1 MKMIMKFVFIFMA
14 TAAIA
19 ATGCQRSENAYI
31 DGSDEIL
38 PEQRMEKLGR
48 LLFFDE
54 SLSEPAGESCATC
67 HDPAAAFSDPRGG
80 LPTSKGAR
88 AGDAGSRNTPS
99 AMYAALVPAL
109 SYLND
114 DDGFAGGLFLDGRVN
129 TLEEQAQKPL
139 LNPIEMGNPSVAAV
153 VAKLRGAPYA
163 DLFRRTFG
171 NAALDDDAAAFA
183 SAAQAIAAFE
193 RRPEFAPFS
202 SKYDAYLAG
211 SAELS
216 PAEARGLDLFNDE
229 KKGNCA
235 ACHPSQPGD
244 DGAPPLFTD
253 FTYDNLGIP
262 QNPANPSFPT
272 VDHGLMVTLG
282 DPAQD
287 GKFRVPTLRN
297 IARTAPYGHNGYFA
311 DLHAIVD
318 FYNTRDTR
326 PWAAPEV
333 PATMNKDELGHL
345 MLSDA
350 EVDDLVAFLYT
361 LSDGYTP

>member
-1 MKMIMKFVFIFMA
+1 MKTIMKVVFILMV
-14 TAAIA
+14 TAALA

-31 DGSDEIL
+31 DGSDEITQ
-38 PEQRMEKLGR
+38 EQRLEKLGR
-48 LLFFDE
+48 LAFFDE
-54 SLSEPAGESCATC
+54 SLSEPAGEACATC
-67 HDPAAAFSDPRGG
+67 HDPAAAFTDPRGG

-88 AGDAGSRNTPS
+88 AGDAGSRNTPT
-99 AMYAALVPAL
+99 AMYAAYVPAL
-109 SYLND
+109 FYMND

-139 LNPIEMGNPSVAAV
+139 LNPIEMGNPSVATVA
-153 VAKLRGAPYA
+153 AKLRGAPYA

-171 NAALDDDAAAFA
+171 HAALDDDAAAFA
-183 SAAQAIAAFE
+183 SLAQAIAAFE
-193 RRPEFAPFS
+193 RRPEFAPFT

-211 SAELS
+211 SVELS
-216 PAEARGLDLFNDE
+216 PAEARGLALFNDE

-244 DGAPPLFTD
+244 DDAPPMFTD

-262 QNPANPSFPT
+262 QNPANPAYPT
-272 VDHGLMVTLG
+272 VDHGLMTTLN
-282 DPAQD
+282 DATLD
-287 GKFRVPTLRN
+287 GMFRVPTLRN

-326 PWAAPEV
+326 RWPAPEV
-333 PATMNKDELGHL
+333 AATMNKDELGHL
-345 MLSDA
+345 GLTDA
-350 EVDDLVAFLYT
+350 EVDDVVAFLYT
-361 LSDGYTP
+361 LSDGWAP